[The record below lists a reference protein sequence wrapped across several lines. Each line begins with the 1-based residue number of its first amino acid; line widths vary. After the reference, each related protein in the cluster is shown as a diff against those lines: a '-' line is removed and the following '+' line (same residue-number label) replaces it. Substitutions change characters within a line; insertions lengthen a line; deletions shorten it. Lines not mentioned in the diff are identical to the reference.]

1 MITMTRPKYE
11 EIATEPLGTEGCPIH
26 KPKGQRDNE
35 ENVLI
40 HTHCGP
46 LRSYINSY
54 YRLNETVPLPKESST
69 PISHKISSALP
80 GGLFAWNL
88 LRMNKDHR
96 KTMRVM
102 TINEMDSGLA
112 QIPFNEFMNSFV
124 LSKDVENE
132 DKAIRQIVA
141 KFTMDETLSDPSAKE
156 AARYP
161 GLIELIQASL
171 NTDKLLARNVSRW
184 TDDKTCKI
192 TPDIAIYKGK
202 DGRLA
207 HEEEEEDSADTH
219 TQAQVDTGD
228 AGDDSDNTEPFKSN
242 MNYHHADLFV
252 EDKTKFDKAALRID
266 DKDVI
271 PEGFDHKWARGQIGE
286 YTSGILRCQNRT
298 HLFSV
303 LTVGK
308 TARFLRWD
316 RSGVI
321 ASMPISFLE
330 DTASFVKFFYRYG
343 QMADWERGHDQSVS
357 PARQEDEEALQ
368 DFQDEILPTLP
379 TSHKAM
385 FEQAFNGVDADD
397 QGWPLLTVVLDRLPP
412 VPNSTS
418 APPQKSSSQPSDS
431 LDQPSPQESSSTSNS
446 DDKKIRLLIR
456 YPRISSRSPFG
467 RATKGFV
474 ALDLGEKKL
483 KFLKDSW
490 RYHGGDYHPEIEV
503 YGKLQ
508 KAGVKYIAKVE
519 GGGDVLG
526 VDGKPQTTVAHSY
539 LKVKSDDDEEYL
551 SQRHYRLLIRQLG
564 TPFEKYTKSYS
575 LCYYLMLVVIAHYMA
590 WTDAEV
596 LHRDISPN
604 NIMIDE
610 DAETNEEMAF
620 LIDWD
625 LCRYKEDLSNGRAQ
639 KSRSGTWAFTSAAL
653 LKYPTKQHDL
663 ADDLESFVHV
673 LHWFCLRFHSHNMT
687 GKSMSLAR
695 VLSNVYFDA
704 YREEGYD
711 LGGDE
716 KFELMRSGRICFT
729 LSEKKVTPG
738 LVRLVNRLSKICQ
751 EHYKTLDIESLEA
764 ASSKVLKRK
773 VEDTTSTQLLVK
785 DIEIR
790 SRDPLAELGIT
801 EVDETAEGNPQ
812 SIGEVDSRNETPQT
826 SSQNAPTTT
835 KPVDD
840 DDFVIPEAPFASHIT
855 LLRAFST
862 LFKEDA
868 LSLWK
873 IPVTERDGSI
883 TMTGFDKRSDQFD
896 LVMHQSLSVAPQVP
910 SFKNVNKRNSTTAGL
925 GTVSETASKRP
936 RGSNVKST
944 ASGSKQTSAGERVI
958 KPLKSSKTQGTS
970 KTKSSTRGKKKVD
983 NGPVVPDEPDVF
995 MG

>member
-1 MITMTRPKYE
+1 MAQSKSK
-11 EIATEPLGTEGCPIH
+11 A
-26 KPKGQRDNE
+26 
-35 ENVLI
+35 
-40 HTHCGP
+40 
-46 LRSYINSY
+46 
-54 YRLNETVPLPKESST
+54 ETVPLPKESST

-124 LSKDVENE
+124 PSKDVENE

-156 AARYP
+156 AERYP

-202 DGRLA
+202 DGRPA
-207 HEEEEEDSADTH
+207 HEEEDEDSADTH
-219 TQAQVDTGD
+219 IQAQVDTGD

-242 MNYHHADLFV
+242 MNYHHVDLFV

-271 PEGFDHKWARGQIGE
+271 PDGFDHKWARGQIGE

-321 ASMPISFLE
+321 ASMPISFVE

-357 PARQEDEEALQ
+357 PARQEDEDALQ
-368 DFQDEILPTLP
+368 DFKNEILPTLP
-379 TSHKAM
+379 PSHKAM

-412 VPNSTS
+412 VPNSIS
-418 APPQKSSSQPSDS
+418 APPEKSSSQPSDS
-431 LDQPSPQESSSTSNS
+431 FDQPSLQVSSSTSNS

-490 RYHGGDYHPEIEV
+490 RYHGGDYHPEIDV

-508 KAGVKYIAKVE
+508 QAGVKNIAKVE

-526 VDGKPQTTVAHSY
+526 VDGKPQTTFAHTY
-539 LKVKSDDDEEYL
+539 LKVKSNDDEEYL
-551 SQRHYRLLIRQLG
+551 PQRHYRLLIRQLG
-564 TPFEKYTKSYS
+564 TPLEKYATSYS
-575 LCYYLMLVVIAHYMA
+575 LCYYLLLVLIAHCMA
-590 WTDAEV
+590 WTQAEV

-610 DAETNEEMAF
+610 DAKTVEDMAF

-625 LCRYKEDLSNGRAQ
+625 LCRYKEDLNNGRAQ

-673 LHWFCLRFHSHNMT
+673 LHWFCLRFHSHD
-687 GKSMSLAR
+687 MSENHYNLASVLAR
-695 VLSNVYFDA
+695 VYFDA
-704 YREEGYD
+704 HREEGYD
-711 LGGDE
+711 LGGEE
-716 KFELMRSGRICFT
+716 KFKLMRKGGVCFT
-729 LSEKKVTPG
+729 LTDKEVMPG
-738 LVRLVNRLSKICQ
+738 LIRLVNRLSKICKK
-751 EHYKTLDIESLEA
+751 HYQTLDIEALEA

-773 VEDTTSTQLLVK
+773 KADPTSTQSTVNKL
-785 DIEIR
+785 
-790 SRDPLAELGIT
+790 PM
-801 EVDETAEGNPQ
+801 
-812 SIGEVDSRNETPQT
+812 DSRNVLASFGLAEEEEEVKDPQT
-826 SSQNAPTTT
+826 SGGTDIPIEDANKSERTVLDTAPTTGKLT
-835 KPVDD
+835 DD
-840 DDFVIPEAPFASHIT
+840 DDFEIPEAPFAEHRT
-855 LLRAFST
+855 MLNAFNT
-862 LFKEDA
+862 LFTKKA
-868 LSLWK
+868 MSSSLWG
-873 IPVTERDGSI
+873 IPVKGHDGSI
-883 TMTGFDKRSDQFD
+883 MMTDDDKRNDQFD
-896 LVMHQSLSVAPQVP
+896 LVMHRSLSIAPVP
-910 SFKNVNKRNSTTAGL
+910 SYKNENKRTSTTAGL
-925 GTVSETASKRP
+925 EAGSETASKRV
-936 RGSNVKST
+936 RGSNTKST
-944 ASGSKQTSAGERVI
+944 AQLVASGSKTGQRVI

-970 KTKSSTRGKKKVD
+970 KTKSSTHGKKKVD